1 MIDKLKS
8 SYSGKIAEVEIGKG
22 KTVGGETTL
31 PFYVWEGEMPHS
43 PLFGI
48 EIWDEKPG
56 DWSQVLEEIYS
67 DVWEDSFLWGKK
79 AVELGAEFIQITLKS
94 TEPAGSNG
102 SPDEAAEK
110 VKALSEA
117 VEVPLVVY
125 GSGDKEKDPDV
136 LRKVVEVLKEKA
148 LIGQACEENYRLVVA
163 PLAAT
168 PHNVIAF
175 SPVDINIAKQ
185 LNILITQMDFD
196 AKRIIMDPTTGALGY
211 GLEYTYSIMER
222 LRLAALLQNDQMTQM
237 PIISTV
243 GQEAWRAKE
252 AKVSQEEEP
261 QWGDLEKR
269 GIMWELGTAIPMLL
283 AGADLISLRHPKSLE
298 VLKRVRDGLG
308 KGGSA

>member
-1 MIDKLKS
+1 MIEKLKS
-8 SYSGKIAEVEIGKG
+8 SYSGKIAEVEFGKG
-22 KTVGGETTL
+22 KIVGGESTL
-31 PFYVWEGEMPHS
+31 PFYLWEGEMPHL

-48 EIWDEKPG
+48 EIWDEKPN
-56 DWSQVLEEIYS
+56 DWSQVLEKIYS
-67 DVWEDSFLWGKK
+67 DVWEDPVLWSKK
-79 AVELGAEFIQITLKS
+79 AVELGAEFIQIALKS
-94 TEPAGSNG
+94 TDPAGSNS

-117 VEVPLVVY
+117 AEVPLVVY

-136 LRKVVEVLKEKA
+136 LRKVVEVLKDKA
-148 LIGQACEENYRLVVA
+148 LVGPACEENYRLVVA
-163 PLAAT
+163 PLVAT
-168 PHNVIAF
+168 SHNVVAF

-196 AKRIIMDPTTGALGY
+196 AKRIVMDPTTGALGY

-252 AKVSQEEEP
+252 AKVGQEEEP
-261 QWGDLEKR
+261 KWGELEKR
-269 GIMWELGTAIPMLL
+269 GIMWELGTAIPLLL
-283 AGADLISLRHPKSLE
+283 AGADLVSLRHPKSLE
-298 VLKRVRDGLG
+298 VLKKIRDEFAQ
-308 KGGSA
+308 GGSA

>member
-1 MIDKLKS
+1 MLEKLKS
-8 SYSGKIAEVEIGKG
+8 NYSGKIAQVEIGRG
-22 KTVGGETTL
+22 QTVGGETTL
-31 PFYVWEGEMPHS
+31 PFYLWEGEMPHL
-43 PLFGI
+43 PLLGI
-48 EIWDEKPG
+48 EIWDEKPN
-56 DWSQVLEEIYS
+56 DWSQVLEKIYS
-67 DVWEDSFLWGKK
+67 DVWEDSALWGRK

-94 TEPAGSNG
+94 TDPAGSNS

-110 VKALSEA
+110 VKALSET

-136 LRKVVEVLKEKA
+136 LRKVVEVLKGKA
-148 LIGQACEENYRLVVA
+148 LVGQACEENYRLVVA

-168 PHNVIAF
+168 SHSVVAF
-175 SPVDINIAKQ
+175 SPCDVNIAKQ
-185 LNILITQMDFD
+185 LNILITQMDFE
-196 AKRIIMDPTTGALGY
+196 AKRIVMDPTTGALGY

-252 AKVSQEEEP
+252 AKVSQAEEP

-269 GIMWELGTAIPMLL
+269 GIVWELGTAIPLLL
-283 AGADLISLRHPKSLE
+283 AGADLVSLRHPKSLE
-298 VLKRVRDGLG
+298 VLKKVRDEFSQGVN
-308 KGGSA
+308 S